1 MNSKEFIN
9 NFRNARLNPFAS
21 TSSPSLITR
30 GDMVKRN
37 RDKDYKEAVQKERA
51 EEEADKAYVDAQIK
65 ETAPLRAAIRETS
78 GGRVIVDQSIYNKTS
93 LERILNSVK
102 AMQEQ
107 NGGALQPGYTIIS
120 DSKNDERFDG
130 ENLGEAA
137 SDGSIWGNLFLP
149 GFQWNLPRDHYGT
162 KNAPYRVYLED
173 PNDVE
178 YNDRLA
184 RLALDTNWSIED
196 YNDDDVES
204 ATQSH
209 ELAHTA
215 YFDALKKIKNP
226 LLAFGSD
233 RKTIED
239 FKNTHHSL
247 QEMFEVA
254 AKNTGFKNVKDA
266 AASISEYAST
276 DARKDEEKGGLDT
289 SKNWGPQYI
298 RLPEVFAEAY
308 NDVLYNKQY
317 ASEYSKELIRLYAE
331 YVNDYNKTFND
342 DKIVLKQPILQTDFG
357 GENNFIKNLRWQNMR
372 GI

>member
-1 MNSKEFIN
+1 MAGSGKEFLT

-30 GDMVKRN
+30 GDVVKRN
-37 RDKDYKEAVQKERA
+37 RSKDYKEAVQKERA
-51 EEEADKAYVDAQIK
+51 KEEADRAYVDAQVK
-65 ETAPLRAAIRETS
+65 ETAPLRAAIREAS

-107 NGGALQPGYTIIS
+107 NDGALQPGYTIIS
-120 DSKNDERFDG
+120 DSKNDMWSDG
-130 ENLGEAA
+130 KNLGSAT
-137 SDGSIWGNLFLP
+137 SDGPTWMNRLLP

-162 KNAPYRVYLED
+162 KNAPYRVYLRY

-178 YNDRLA
+178 YNDYLA
-184 RLALDTNWSIED
+184 RDALDTNWTIENF
-196 YNDDDVES
+196 NDDNVES
-204 ATQSH
+204 ATHSH

-215 YFDALKKIKNP
+215 YYDALKKIKNP

-233 RKTIED
+233 RKTIEN

-247 QEMFEVA
+247 QEMFDVA
-254 AKNTGFKNVKDA
+254 AKNTGFKNLKDA
-266 AASISEYAST
+266 AASISEYALN
-276 DARKDEEKGGLDT
+276 DVEEDEEKGGLDA
-289 SKNWGPQYI
+289 SKNWGPKYL

-342 DKIVLKQPILQTDFG
+342 DKIVLKQPILTTDFG
-357 GENNFIKNLRWQNMR
+357 GENNFINNLRR
-372 GI
+372 SR

>member
-1 MNSKEFIN
+1 MAESGKEFLI

-51 EEEADKAYVDAQIK
+51 EEEADKAYVDAQVK
-65 ETAPLRAAIRETS
+65 ETAPLRAAIREVS

-93 LERILNSVK
+93 LERILDSVK

-120 DSKNDERFDG
+120 DSKNYRWSNG
-130 ENLGEAA
+130 KSLGETT
-137 SDGSIWGNLFLP
+137 SDGPVWINRFLP
-149 GFQWNLPRDHYGT
+149 GLKWNLPRDHYGT
-162 KNAPYRVYLED
+162 KNAPYRLYLKN

-178 YNDRLA
+178 YNDYLA
-184 RLALDTNWSIED
+184 RDALDTYWTIEN

-215 YFDALKKIKNP
+215 YYDALKKIKNP

-233 RKTIED
+233 RKTIEN

-247 QEMFEVA
+247 QEMFDVA
-254 AKNTGFKNVKDA
+254 AKNTGFKNLKDA
-266 AASISEYAST
+266 AASISRYALE
-276 DARKDEEKGGLDT
+276 DAIKDEDKGGLDA
-289 SKNWGPQYI
+289 SKNWGPQYL

-308 NDVLYNKQY
+308 TDVLYNKQH
-317 ASEYSKELIRLYAE
+317 ASEYSKELIRLYAK
-331 YVNDYNKTFND
+331 YVDDYNKTFND
-342 DKIVLKQPILQTDFG
+342 DKIVLKQPISPTDFG
-357 GENNFIKNLRWQNMR
+357 GENNFIKNLRR
-372 GI
+372 SR